1 MSYRVFALWFL
12 VWGSG
17 LNAQNAPLS
26 KLVWFHNSQVDIGRL
41 LRAHEKAVSI
51 LPSMGLWEITSD
63 QEAQVALHYQTDQYW
78 ETLKEV
84 KICHWNRTVTKRIS
98 PNDAF
103 YGNQPYLSHIGLE
116 SVWNYQKNGVN
127 GQGDTLVI
135 AYIDDGADTSH
146 PDLKGNLFINRQE
159 IPWNGVD
166 DDANGYIDD
175 YQGWNSGE
183 QSPAVFSSVSVLD
196 GHGTN
201 VAGVMGAKGNNNV
214 GVSGV
219 NWHVKIL
226 PINCYPDNLLN
237 VEAAVLR
244 GMVYAFKQKQLF
256 LTSNKLQGINIV
268 ALNMSLGIDN
278 AFPSDAEIWCALFD
292 SLGSVGIWSYNATT
306 NRNIDVGVNGD
317 IPTLCESRYLISV
330 NASTINDQHYSSG
343 FSDSFVDIAAPGVNI
358 YTTVP
363 VSFNGLKP
371 YASETGT
378 SFASPI
384 VAGISALIES
394 MSCTA
399 YLKLKIEQPDRAIAL
414 WRSWMKSSVTKSASL
429 KTKTAWGGRIN
440 AEQLQKQM
448 SDWCV
453 QNDSSF
459 NNITAVGGLD
469 VFQIDP
475 NPSGS
480 RVWIQSQTRGTVTF
494 YDQLGRNCKEV
505 PVESGRNEMS
515 FEDVKGLFLVVFEGE
530 LGGRSQKVH
539 FFSEP

>member
-1 MSYRVFALWFL
+1 MRLFWTICFL
-12 VWGSG
+12 LFWGSQ
-17 LNAQNAPLS
+17 LNAQTTQHHRIVWLKNPNQS
-26 KLVWFHNSQVDIGRL
+26 VESLVRDFET
-41 LRAHEKAVSI
+41 AHEIYA
-51 LPSMGLWEITSD
+51 PMGLWEISPEINSTEITATIADS
-63 QEAQVALHYQTDQYW
+63 YW
-78 ETLKEV
+78 ENLKEV
-84 KICHWNRTVTKRIS
+84 RYTGPNRVVTKRVA
-98 PNDAF
+98 PNDVF
-103 YGNQPYLSHIGLE
+103 YGNQPYLGHIGLE
-116 SVWNYQKNGVN
+116 SVWNYQRNGVN
-127 GQGDTLVI
+127 SKGDTLVI
-135 AYIDDGADTSH
+135 ACIDDGADTSH
-146 PDLKGNLFINRQE
+146 PDLVGNLFINRQE
-159 IPWNGVD
+159 IPWNGID
-166 DDANGYIDD
+166 DDGNGYIDD

-201 VAGVMGAKGNNNV
+201 VAGVMGAKGNNNM

-219 NWHVKIL
+219 NWHIKML

-244 GMVYAFKQKQLF
+244 GMVYALKQKQLF
-256 LTSNKLQGINIV
+256 LTSNKSKGINIV
-268 ALNMSLGIDN
+268 ALNMSLGMDN
-278 AFPSDAEIWCALFD
+278 AFPLDAEMWCALFD

-343 FSDSFVDIAAPGVNI
+343 YSDSFVDIAAPGVNI
-358 YTTVP
+358 YTTMP
-363 VSFNGLKP
+363 VQFNGVKP
-371 YASETGT
+371 YVSETGT

-394 MSCTA
+394 ISCNA
-399 YLKLKIEQPDRAIAL
+399 YLELKVTEPERAIEL
-414 WRSWMKSSVTKSASL
+414 WRSWMKSSATTSASL

-453 QNDSSF
+453 QNDSGF
-459 NNITAVGGLD
+459 NNIEAIGGWE
-469 VFQIDP
+469 VFRVDP

-480 RVWIQSQTRGTVTF
+480 RVWVQSQTRGTVSF
-494 YDQLGRNCKEV
+494 YDRLGRKCKEV
-505 PVESGRNEMS
+505 RLERGRNEMS
-515 FEDVKGLFLVVFEGE
+515 FEDVRGLFLLVFEGE
-530 LGGRSQKVH
+530 LGIRSQKVH

>member
-1 MSYRVFALWFL
+1 MSCRVVVLCL
-12 VWGSG
+12 MVWGSG
-17 LNAQNAPLS
+17 LNAQNSSLS
-26 KLVWFHNSQVDIGRL
+26 KLVWFHNSQVDIAGL
-41 LRAHEKAVSI
+41 VRAHERAI
-51 LPSMGLWEITSD
+51 AIYPAMGLWEIFSD
-63 QEAQVALHYQTDQYW
+63 NEEQAAASVITDRYW

-84 KICHWNRTVTKRIS
+84 KMCHGNRTVTKRIS

-103 YGNQPYLSHIGLE
+103 YGNQPYLGHIGLE
-116 SVWNYQKNGVN
+116 SVWNYQRNGVN
-127 GQGDTLVI
+127 KDGDTLVI

-146 PDLKGNLFINRQE
+146 PDLIGNLYINRQE
-159 IPWNGVD
+159 TPWNGID

-183 QSPAVFSSVSVLD
+183 QSPVVFSSVSVLD

-201 VAGVMGAKGNNNV
+201 VAGVMGAKGNNNE
-214 GVSGV
+214 GVTGV

-256 LTSNKLQGINIV
+256 LTSNKVQGVNIV

-278 AFPSDAEIWCALFD
+278 AFPSEAEIWCALFD

-358 YTTVP
+358 YTTMP
-363 VSFNGLKP
+363 VQFNKLKP
-371 YASETGT
+371 YVSETGT
-378 SFASPI
+378 SFASPM

-394 MSCTA
+394 MSCSA
-399 YLKLKIEQPDRAIAL
+399 YLRLKVAQPERAMEL
-414 WRSWMKSSVTKSASL
+414 WRSWMKSSVSKSASL
-429 KTKTAWGGRIN
+429 KTKTVWGGRIN
-440 AEQLQKQM
+440 AEQLRKQM

-459 NNITAVGGLD
+459 SNVGVVTDFDG
-469 VFQIDP
+469 FQIDP
-475 NPSGS
+475 NPSGA
-480 RVWIQSQTRGTVTF
+480 RVWIQSQTQGTVTF
-494 YDQLGRNCKEV
+494 YDRLGRKCKEV
-505 PVESGRNEMS
+505 SVERGRNEMS
-515 FEDVKGLFLVVFEGE
+515 FDDIQGLFLLVFDGE
-530 LGGRSQKVH
+530 SGVRSQKVH

>member
-1 MSYRVFALWFL
+1 MCLLLF
-12 VWGSG
+12 WGSQ
-17 LNAQNAPLS
+17 LNAQTTQHHRIVWLKNPNQS
-26 KLVWFHNSQVDIGRL
+26 VESLVRDFET
-41 LRAHEKAVSI
+41 AHEIYA
-51 LPSMGLWEITSD
+51 PMGLWEISPEINRTENTATIAD
-63 QEAQVALHYQTDQYW
+63 IYW
-78 ETLKEV
+78 ENLKEV
-84 KICHWNRTVTKRIS
+84 RYTGPNRVVTKRVA

-103 YGNQPYLSHIGLE
+103 YGNQPYLGHIGME
-116 SVWNYQKNGVN
+116 SVWNYQNNGVN
-127 GQGDTLVI
+127 RFGDTLVI

-146 PDLKGNLFINRQE
+146 PDLIGNLYINRKE

-166 DDANGYIDD
+166 DDSNGYIDD

-201 VAGVMGAKGNNNV
+201 VAGVMGAKGNNNL
-214 GVSGV
+214 GVTGV
-219 NWHVKIL
+219 NWHIKML

-256 LTSNKLQGINIV
+256 LTSNKVQGINIV

-278 AFPSDAEIWCALFD
+278 AFPSDAEMWCTLFD

-306 NRNIDVGVNGD
+306 NRNIDVGINGD

-330 NASTINDQHYSSG
+330 NVSTINDQHYSSG

-358 YTTVP
+358 YTTMP
-363 VSFNGLKP
+363 VQFNGVKP
-371 YASETGT
+371 YVSETGT
-378 SFASPI
+378 SFASPV

-394 MSCTA
+394 IACRA
-399 YLKLKIEQPDRAIAL
+399 YLDLKETEPERAIEL
-414 WRSWMKSSVTKSASL
+414 WRSWLKSSVTTSASL
-429 KTKTAWGGRIN
+429 KTKTAWGGRVN
-440 AEQLQKQM
+440 AEQLRKQM

-453 QNDSSF
+453 LNDSSF
-459 NNITAVGGLD
+459 SQIALIGD
-469 VFQIDP
+469 VEVFNIDP

-480 RVWIQSQTRGTVTF
+480 RVWIESKSRGTITL
-494 YDQLGRNCKEV
+494 YDRLGRKCKEV
-505 PVESGRNEMS
+505 IVEHGRHEMS
-515 FEDVKGLFLVVFEGE
+515 FEEVQGLFLIVFDGE

-539 FFSEP
+539 FFSDR